1 MAYVTQRIWYGLEPY
16 QFMTRYLPSTHVV
29 GVSSPLPCIVHR
41 SGGGYKGSDEA
52 ELVTRMWYT
61 NGLNDATSDHN
72 ETYAVCLLQTA
83 GVGYNNRKLT
93 GLTAW
98 VTATSYA
105 LGDYRASS
113 TGRLF
118 RCVSAHTSSATDEP
132 LVGANWEDYWTELG
146 PNDTGQQQIANQ
158 GELTPGGLDEG
169 PLNAQ
174 QAIAWLRLNGLAHG
188 IDPNKIALSG
198 ASAGGTIAGCAAY
211 GDEMPWARRGV
222 IHSAGR
228 HIPRHSPRP
237 NALILSITPV
247 DFTRFTAFSLLNGLL
262 LENMSDA
269 VWTAQPPS
277 RKEAISPLWVLKRT
291 TMALPTYL
299 DYIDQGMSPLSHTS
313 GTAFTQLTGAPAHLP
328 DNGWLMLQLLAGA
341 RPAGLGRTDCR
352 FVEHDTTGGYRSY
365 SAFNDAAAS
374 NIGTTVQEVADHM
387 FEWLNGILGV

>member
-16 QFMTRYLPSTHVV
+16 QFMIRYLPSTHTI
-29 GVSSPLPCIVHR
+29 GVSAPLPCIVHR

-61 NGLNDATSDHN
+61 HGLNDATSDHH

-83 GVGYNNRKLT
+83 GVGYNSRKAT

-98 VTATSYA
+98 VTSTSYA
-105 LGDYRASS
+105 VGDYRASS

-118 RCVSAHTSSATDEP
+118 RCISAHTSSATDEP
-132 LVGANWEDYWTELG
+132 LVGANWEDYWAELG

-169 PLNAQ
+169 ALNAQ

-211 GDEMPWARRGV
+211 GDEMPWARRGM
-222 IHSAGR
+222 IHGAGR

-237 NALILSITPV
+237 DALILSITPV

-262 LENMSDA
+262 LESMSDA
-269 VWTAQPPS
+269 VWVAQPPA

-291 TMALPTYL
+291 TMAVPTYL
-299 DYIDQGMSPLSHTS
+299 DYIDQGSPLSHTP

-341 RPAGLGRTDCR
+341 RPNGFGRTDCR
-352 FVEHDTTGGYRSY
+352 FVEHDTSGGYRSY
-365 SAFNDAAAS
+365 STFSDSAAS